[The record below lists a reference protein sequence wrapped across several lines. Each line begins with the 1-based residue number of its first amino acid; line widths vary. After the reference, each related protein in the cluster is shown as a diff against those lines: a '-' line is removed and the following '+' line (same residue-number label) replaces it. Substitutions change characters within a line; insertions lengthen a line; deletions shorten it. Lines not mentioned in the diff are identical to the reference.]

1 MTVSERLLGERANER
16 TASSVFSAPG
26 DLLRTHWPVTVA
38 SFRTWR
44 GWRDCVAQD
53 PAHV

>member
-1 MTVSERLLGERANER
+1 MQKFCREGEGK
-16 TASSVFSAPG
+16 TSAPG
-26 DLLRTHWPVTVA
+26 NLLHTHWPVTVA

-53 PAHV
+53 PAH